1 MRGLFI
7 TLEGTEGAGKSSMI
21 PVVKRVLEESGRQVV
36 CVREPGG
43 TPIAEKIREILKTP
57 ADEKLNDKAELL
69 LMYAA
74 RAQIVETVI
83 RPTLAKGV
91 DVISD
96 RHDLSTIAYQG
107 GGRKIPLSLI
117 DKARQVALGDFHPDL
132 TILMDID
139 PYVGMQR
146 AKGRG
151 ALDRFEQEQMAF
163 FERVRN
169 TYLDCAKNDA
179 SIVVVNAALDLKTV
193 TYQVESVVKGVLA
206 HAYAVA

>member
-74 RAQIVETVI
+74 RAQLVETVI

-193 TYQVESVVKGVLA
+193 TYQVESVIKGVLA
-206 HAYAVA
+206 HAHAVA

>member
-74 RAQIVETVI
+74 RAQLVETVI

-163 FERVRN
+163 FGRVRN

-206 HAYAVA
+206 HAHAVA

>member
-74 RAQIVETVI
+74 RAQLVETVI

-206 HAYAVA
+206 HAHAVA

>member
-1 MRGLFI
+1 MPRPRVESPVFSIETPSKMCGN
-7 TLEGTEGAGKSSMI
+7 SSGFK
-21 PVVKRVLEESGRQVV
+21 P
-36 CVREPGG
+36 
-43 TPIAEKIREILKTP
+43 
-57 ADEKLNDKAELL
+57 
-69 LMYAA
+69 
-74 RAQIVETVI
+74 
-83 RPTLAKGV
+83 
-91 DVISD
+91 
-96 RHDLSTIAYQG
+96 
-107 GGRKIPLSLI
+107 IPLSLI

>member
-1 MRGLFI
+1 
-7 TLEGTEGAGKSSMI
+7 MI

-74 RAQIVETVI
+74 RAQLVETVI

-206 HAYAVA
+206 HAHAVA